1 MKDEVINYLKQD
13 YLNNLDLIYA
23 LEHGAEIIHFSK
35 DGIMLKYNDIYMLS
49 IKDIHLATQLLND
62 LNDCQMITIHNDRYQ
77 ELIKEKFGLTQE
89 IVAYQYGYLKNDVT
103 VIDVPKIQIKNIGIE
118 YYDFIKQNYSTFID
132 EDYLLKRVQ
141 ANVFIGAFDDDKIV
155 GFAGIHEEGSIG
167 FVEVIE
173 AYRRKKIASMLETY
187 MIDRLLKEKKVVYLQ
202 VDIDNLASMKM
213 HEKLGYLRSSEI
225 ITWYN

>member
-1 MKDEVINYLKQD
+1 MKDEIINYLKQD

-23 LEHGAEIIHFSK
+23 LDHGAGVIHFSQ

-49 IKDIHLATQLLND
+49 VKDIHLAAQLLND
-62 LNDCQMITIHNDRYQ
+62 LNNCQMITIHNDRYQ

-141 ANVFIGAFDDDKIV
+141 ANVFIGAFDDNKIV

-187 MIDRLLKEKKVVYLQ
+187 MIDRLLKEKKIVYLQ
-202 VDIDNLASMKM
+202 VDIDNIPSMRM
-213 HEKLGYLRSSEI
+213 HEKLGYVRSNDI

>member
-23 LEHGAEIIHFSK
+23 LDHEAEIIHFSK

-77 ELIKEKFGLTQE
+77 ELIKEKFCLTQE

-103 VIDVPKIQIKNIGIE
+103 VIDVPKIHIKNIGIE

>member
-23 LEHGAEIIHFSK
+23 LEHEAEIIHFSK

-77 ELIKEKFGLTQE
+77 ELIKERFGLTQE

-103 VIDVPKIQIKNIGIE
+103 VIDVPKIQIKYIGIE